1 MARVI
6 STQALFLFVLAA
18 ASDVHGLR
26 CYTCLHNQLQKNDA
40 CVNNAT
46 LVDVTTCSANQ
57 KYCKVE
63 EIVIP
68 NASGN
73 FGKFQRMCSSK
84 CSPLCSKAEG
94 HKRCVTCCQ
103 LDLCNGCG
111 SVMERL
117 LRLTVP
123 LILASNVVTL
133 FLG

>member
-26 CYTCLHNQLQKNDA
+26 CYTCLHNQLQENDA

-46 LVDVTTCSANQ
+46 LVDVTTCLSNQ
-57 KYCKVE
+57 KYCMVE

-68 NASGN
+68 TERGT
-73 FGKFQRMCSSK
+73 FGKFHRKCSSE
-84 CSPLCSKAEG
+84 CSSECSEADG
-94 HKRCVTCCQ
+94 NKRCISCCQ
-103 LDLCNGCG
+103 QDLCNGCG